1 MLAVFK
7 RELRAYFSSPIGFVV
22 IGLFVFLSA
31 IFFAATNLLGASS
44 EYNGLLSTMAFIFLF
59 LVPILTMRLVTEEK
73 RQHTDQMLITSP
85 LSVTAIVIGKY
96 LAAVA
101 VFLITLL
108 VTVLFPIMM
117 SFFSLLGLEW
127 WKILGGYIG
136 LFLLGSAFIA
146 VGLFFSSLTESQ
158 IVAAVATYTALL
170 VMWIID
176 AVAGMV
182 PTGWFAGLVF
192 LAPRRC
198 RHRAARLVHHPQ
210 PPGGHRRGDR
220 PRWCRRRR
228 DGAAAVAA
236 RGADREGAHLV
247 LAAEALRRLQPRDPR
262 PEPRGVLPLVQRRVR
277 VPHRADDRPQAV
289 DVREG

>member
-44 EYNGLLSTMAFIFLF
+44 EYNGLLSTMAFVFLF

-192 LAPRRC
+192 LALV
-198 RHRAARLVHHPQ
+198 AAALALLVWLTT
-210 PPGGHRRGDR
+210 RSLLAAIAVGDR
-220 PRWCRRRR
+220 PRWGHRRRG
-228 DGAAAVAA
+228 GAAAVAV
-236 RGADREGAHLV
+236 RGADREGARLV
-247 LAAEALRRLQPRDPR
+247 LAAEALRGLQPRDPR

>member
-22 IGLFVFLSA
+22 IGLFLFMSA
-31 IFFAATNLLGASS
+31 IFFAASNLLGASS

-59 LVPILTMRLVTEEK
+59 IVPILTMRLLTEEK
-73 RQHTDQMLITSP
+73 RQHTDQMLVTSP

-101 VFLITLL
+101 VFLIMLL
-108 VTVLFPIMM
+108 VTVLFPVMM

-136 LFLLGSAFIA
+136 LFLLGAAFIA

-176 AVAGMV
+176 ALISMV
-182 PTGWFAGLVF
+182 PTQWFYGVAFVALVAAGIALLVWLSTRSVLATVVAAVVLGGGIAALAVLQSTLFEGLIAKVMAWFSLLKRYEDFNLGILGLSPVVYYLSFSAAFVF
-192 LAPRRC
+192 LTVRMI
-198 RHRAARLVHHPQ
+198 
-210 PPGGHRRGDR
+210 DR
-220 PRWCRRRR
+220 KRWM
-228 DGAAAVAA
+228 
-236 RGADREGAHLV
+236 
-247 LAAEALRRLQPRDPR
+247 
-262 PEPRGVLPLVQRRVR
+262 
-277 VPHRADDRPQAV
+277 
-289 DVREG
+289 

>member
-7 RELRAYFSSPIGFVV
+7 RELRAYFTSPIGFVV
-22 IGLFVFLSA
+22 IGLFLFLSA
-31 IFFAATNLLGASS
+31 IFFAASNLLGASS
-44 EYNGLLSTMAFIFLF
+44 EYNGLLSTMSFIFLF
-59 LVPILTMRLVTEEK
+59 IVPILTMRLLTEEK
-73 RQHTDQMLITSP
+73 RQHSDQMLITSP
-85 LSVTAIVIGKY
+85 LSVTAIVFGKY

-108 VTVLFPIMM
+108 VTVLFPVMM

-127 WKILGGYIG
+127 WKIIGGYIG

-192 LAPRRC
+192 V
-198 RHRAARLVHHPQ
+198 AAAAAGLVLLVWMSTRSLPAAIVVAVVL
-210 PPGGHRRGDR
+210 GGGI
-220 PRWCRRRR
+220 
-228 DGAAAVAA
+228 AAVAVLQQSLFEGLIA
-236 RGADREGAHLV
+236 KVLTWFSLLKRYEDFNLGILGLSPVVYYLSFSAAFVFLTVRMIDRK
-247 LAAEALRRLQPRDPR
+247 RWM
-262 PEPRGVLPLVQRRVR
+262 
-277 VPHRADDRPQAV
+277 
-289 DVREG
+289 

>member
-22 IGLFVFLSA
+22 IGLFLFMSA
-31 IFFAATNLLGASS
+31 IFFAASNLLGASS

-59 LVPILTMRLVTEEK
+59 IVPILTMRLLTEEK
-73 RQHTDQMLITSP
+73 RQHTDQMLVTSP

-101 VFLITLL
+101 VFLIMLL
-108 VTVLFPIMM
+108 VTVLFPVMM

-136 LFLLGSAFIA
+136 LFLLGAAFIA

-176 AVAGMV
+176 ALISMV
-182 PTGWFAGLVF
+182 PTQWFYGVGFVALVAAGIALLVWLSTRSV
-192 LAPRRC
+192 LAT
-198 RHRAARLVHHPQ
+198 V
-210 PPGGHRRGDR
+210 
-220 PRWCRRRR
+220 
-228 DGAAAVAA
+228 AAAVVLGGGIAA
-236 RGADREGAHLV
+236 LAVLQSTLFEGLIAKVMAWFSLLKRYEDFNLGILGLSPVVYYLSFSAAFVFLTVRMIDRK
-247 LAAEALRRLQPRDPR
+247 RWM
-262 PEPRGVLPLVQRRVR
+262 
-277 VPHRADDRPQAV
+277 
-289 DVREG
+289 

>member
-22 IGLFVFLSA
+22 IGLFLFMSA
-31 IFFAATNLLGASS
+31 IFFAASNLLGASS
-44 EYNGLLSTMAFIFLF
+44 EFNGLLSTMAFIFLF
-59 LVPILTMRLVTEEK
+59 IVPILTMRLLTEEK
-73 RQHTDQMLITSP
+73 RQHTDQMLVTSP
-85 LSVTAIVIGKY
+85 LSITAIVIGKY

-108 VTVLFPIMM
+108 VTVIYPVMM

-136 LFLLGSAFIA
+136 LFLLGAAFIA

-176 AVAGMV
+176 ALISMV
-182 PTGWFAGLVF
+182 PTGWVYGLGFVALIAAALVLLVWLSTRSILATVATVVVLGGGITALAVLQPPLFEGLIAKVMAWFSLLKRYQDFNLGILGLSPVVYYLSFSAAFVF
-192 LAPRRC
+192 LTVRMI
-198 RHRAARLVHHPQ
+198 
-210 PPGGHRRGDR
+210 DR
-220 PRWCRRRR
+220 KRWM
-228 DGAAAVAA
+228 
-236 RGADREGAHLV
+236 
-247 LAAEALRRLQPRDPR
+247 
-262 PEPRGVLPLVQRRVR
+262 
-277 VPHRADDRPQAV
+277 
-289 DVREG
+289 

>member
-1 MLAVFK
+1 
-7 RELRAYFSSPIGFVV
+7 RELRAYFQSPIGFVV

-101 VFLITLL
+101 VFLITLI

-192 LAPRRC
+192 LAL
-198 RHRAARLVHHPQ
+198 A
-210 PPGGHRRGDR
+210 
-220 PRWCRRRR
+220 
-228 DGAAAVAA
+228 AAAVALLVWFTTRSILA
-236 RGADREGAHLV
+236 AIVVAIVLGGAVAAVAVLQQSLLEGLIAKV
-247 LAAEALRRLQPRDPR
+247 LAWFSLLKRYEDFNLGILGLSPVVYYLSFSAAFVFLT
-262 PEPRGVLPLVQRRVR
+262 VR
-277 VPHRADDRPQAV
+277 MIDRK
-289 DVREG
+289 RWM

>member
-22 IGLFVFLSA
+22 IGLFLFMSA
-31 IFFAATNLLGASS
+31 IFFAASNLLGASS

-59 LVPILTMRLVTEEK
+59 IVPILTMRLLTEEK
-73 RQHTDQMLITSP
+73 RQHTDQMLVTSP
-85 LSVTAIVIGKY
+85 LSITAIVIGKY

-108 VTVLFPIMM
+108 VTVIFPVMM

-136 LFLLGSAFIA
+136 LFLLGSSFIA

-176 AVAGMV
+176 ALSSMV
-182 PTGWFAGLVF
+182 PTQWFYGVGFVALVAAGLALLVWLSTRSILATVVTAVVLGGGIAALAVLQSPLFEGLIAKVMAWFSLLKRYEDFNLGILGLSPVVYYLSFSAAFVF
-192 LAPRRC
+192 LTVRMI
-198 RHRAARLVHHPQ
+198 
-210 PPGGHRRGDR
+210 DR
-220 PRWCRRRR
+220 KRWM
-228 DGAAAVAA
+228 
-236 RGADREGAHLV
+236 
-247 LAAEALRRLQPRDPR
+247 
-262 PEPRGVLPLVQRRVR
+262 
-277 VPHRADDRPQAV
+277 
-289 DVREG
+289 

>member
-22 IGLFVFLSA
+22 IGLFLFMSA
-31 IFFAATNLLGASS
+31 IFFAAGNLLGASA

-59 LVPILTMRLVTEEK
+59 IVPILTMRLLTEEK

-108 VTVLFPIMM
+108 VTVIFPVMM

-127 WKILGGYIG
+127 WKIVGGYLG
-136 LFLLGSAFIA
+136 LFLLGAAFIA

-176 AVAGMV
+176 ALTSMV
-182 PTGWFAGLVF
+182 PTGWVYGVGFVAIVAAALV
-192 LAPRRC
+192 L
-198 RHRAARLVHHPQ
+198 LVWLST
-210 PPGGHRRGDR
+210 RSIV
-220 PRWCRRRR
+220 
-228 DGAAAVAA
+228 ATAVAA
-236 RGADREGAHLV
+236 LV
-247 LAAEALRRLQPRDPR
+247 LAGGIAALAVLQSSLFEGLIAKVMAWFSLLKRYEDFNLGILGLSP
-262 PEPRGVLPLVQRRVR
+262 VVYYLSFSSAFVFLTVR
-277 VPHRADDRPQAV
+277 MIDRK
-289 DVREG
+289 RWM